1 MLYILREMRN
11 QNDRLVNAGNNFL
24 LTAESPTLNM
34 RLVLIKINKY
44 FIKECHKIKE

>member
-1 MLYILREMRN
+1 MRN